1 MEEDFMACV
10 DWVATKLMYSVPA
23 TQVDSEM
30 IVLKCGPG
38 LDQEMTT
45 WSKQMTT
52 YTLGLM
58 LKGALAMEEDS
69 LSERR

>member
-1 MEEDFMACV
+1 MDEDFMACV

-38 LDQEMTT
+38 QDQEMVT
-45 WSKQMTT
+45 WSKPMTT

-69 LSERR
+69 SSERR